1 MISLPDRRKTVKLI
15 DKARSDG
22 ARLACAC
29 RVAGI
34 CVRTYQRWTGG
45 ADVKADARPTARR
58 PVPSNKLTQTERAR
72 ILDICHQREYASL
85 PPAQIVPRL
94 ADKQQYVASE
104 SSFYRILHAADEQH
118 HRGRS
123 QKPRKSQPPVGFCAT
138 APNQVWSWD
147 ITWLASPIRGMFF
160 YLYMIVDI
168 YSRKIVGWE
177 VNAVENSERAALLL
191 QKAVLAEGCL
201 LDPPVLHSDNGAP
214 QKGFTLKAKLEALG
228 IMASYSRPRVS
239 NDNAY
244 SESLFRTFKY
254 RPEYPRNG
262 FATIEIARRWVA
274 DFVSWYNNEH
284 RHSAIRYV
292 TPVQRHSGQ
301 DRRILE
307 NRKEL
312 YQKARQRRPE
322 RWSGQTRNW
331 DYIDQVWLNRP
342 KQADDM
348 ANAA

>member
-29 RVAGI
+29 QVAGI
-34 CVRTYQRWTGG
+34 CVRTYQRWTGV
-45 ADVKADARPTARR
+45 ADVKADDRPTARR
-58 PVPSNKLTQTERAR
+58 PVPANKLTQTERAR

-228 IMASYSRPRVS
+228 IIASYSRPRVS

-254 RPEYPRNG
+254 RPEYPGNG

-292 TPVQRHSGQ
+292 TPAQRHSGQ
-301 DRRILE
+301 DRSILE
-307 NRKEL
+307 NRKEV

-322 RWSGQTRNW
+322 RWSGQIRNW

-348 ANAA
+348 TNAA